1 MKRIFIVLTLGIIFM
16 TSRYLN
22 HIEEEKHT
30 YIISLLKYHYVVD
43 SVKESIIISLFIS
56 DDRHPLTQLEYIDR
70 IQIKNDV
77 INFDVFIHSITMSH
91 QETKDDITYH
101 MIDYELR
108 VPRLNVELYL
118 KNIYCLITLH
128 DGSTHTFKIGA
139 LEMFLKPNVFDAT
152 WSEIQAVRHQD
163 IVSIHYIDIIT
174 KEDVTLSM
182 SSHIETTTTKHE
194 HGYYMY
200 IPKSDIIYLDI
211 PIIINTNENIEMIIG
226 VKWLSSKRMLNQTEG
241 YFVIYHLYK
250 NQSRE
255 AL

>member
-1 MKRIFIVLTLGIIFM
+1 MK
-16 TSRYLN
+16 
-22 HIEEEKHT
+22 
-30 YIISLLKYHYVVD
+30 
-43 SVKESIIISLFIS
+43 SIIIFLFFILSNGIYAQKNMDSLFKSIKQSCKKYKPIKTTWQSSPFYLFIS

-194 HGYYMY
+194 HGYHMY